1 MSMYAPG
8 EDEHVEIDS
17 PLPPHASS
25 PYPPSTNINSTTT
38 ANTAPNPYSDAY
50 AYAHTDPATRARLRA
65 LARRGLTALSSL
77 PPSPSV
83 STSSPFTPTTHT
95 PYAPLDGHTHTPLS
109 PFDTP
114 HMGRG
119 ELSTTPVIMSPE
131 ALAAPPPTFLR
142 ALSAAESAPLP
153 LPAPKHVRAPAVPS
167 ADYPLRPLLL
177 FSSPPPPPRPR
188 RLDASCASSLGC

>member
-25 PYPPSTNINSTTT
+25 PYLPNTNTNTPTT
-38 ANTAPNPYSDAY
+38 ASTAPNPYSDAY

-83 STSSPFTPTTHT
+83 SLSSPFTPTTHT
-95 PYAPLDGHTHTPLS
+95 PYAALDGNTHTPLS

-119 ELSTTPVIMSPE
+119 ELSTPPVIMSPE

-142 ALSAAESAPLP
+142 ALSAAE
-153 LPAPKHVRAPAVPS
+153 PAPATAPEEPKVEA
-167 ADYPLRPLLL
+167 
-177 FSSPPPPPRPR
+177 PPAAPVV
-188 RLDASCASSLGC
+188 AAAA